1 MACPCRGRPRRRRCQ
16 GEVPCSRLLA
26 PLSILVARARAEL
39 GPFAPVLLVA
49 GKFPGAGRRRCPGH
63 FPDLFQVSNRRWQN
77 PGGAART
84 ASRASAISL
93 RALGFGGSRVV
104 HPVQDAV
111 VRKRVMLVVTKGL
124 WRHRVIPPVEEV
136 LHCVVN
142 LLLTKKSLD
151 PFHIFTGTSM
161 QDASGVRSEC
171 VLRGTTAPFCI

>member
-1 MACPCRGRPRRRRCQ
+1 MGGLSPVSSLGMSMSRSSSKTSLSGLKSPVQDFWLRCPSWWQ
-16 GEVPCSRLLA
+16 
-26 PLSILVARARAEL
+26 RARAEL

-111 VRKRVMLVVTKGL
+111 VRKRVMLVP
-124 WRHRVIPPVEEV
+124 RVCGGIGSSP
-136 LHCVVN
+136 
-142 LLLTKKSLD
+142 LLRKSC
-151 PFHIFTGTSM
+151 T
-161 QDASGVRSEC
+161 ASSIC
-171 VLRGTTAPFCI
+171 F